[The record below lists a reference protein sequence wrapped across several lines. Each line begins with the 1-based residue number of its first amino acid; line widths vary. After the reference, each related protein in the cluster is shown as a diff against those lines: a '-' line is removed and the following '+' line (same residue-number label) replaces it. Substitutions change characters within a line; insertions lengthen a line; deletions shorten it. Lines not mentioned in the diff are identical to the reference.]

1 MAFRKEDVLGLE
13 QFGGWPLAVVAVL
26 ALGAATI
33 GFALLIGRW
42 IDAQSNSVVDP
53 PREGRRRDS
62 ERE

>member
-1 MAFRKEDVLGLE
+1 LELGAL
-13 QFGGWPLAVVAVL
+13 GGWPIALLAVVAL
-26 ALGAATI
+26 AGVTI

-53 PREGRRRDS
+53 PRKGRKQDS